1 MNQKETPVQFHTNL
15 FEHGL
20 CKYFDVG
27 LWNCS
32 ECLHYS
38 DTEPRCIWGY
48 IVHCASLCVYLC
60 PTRYDSTSWRGQRS
74 LINLAHHLLLEA
86 NHWRY
91 KGVLYKQSRMC
102 RTQCSQNTSSNP
114 AKSRLQQHSLG
125 GVGICLY
132 CILFIFSLSFIH
144 LSLSLI
150 YIKSRR
156 EHVHSQIIMGEIMA
170 YLECLQ
176 TGLFFL
182 QGLLL
187 LLLVHPAGWEGEGHP
202 GVGQGRHRIG
212 QSVGSADKNTD
223 PHRSE
228 ISLSFL

>member
-1 MNQKETPVQFHTNL
+1 MFAL
-15 FEHGL
+15 FRYRATVHLGIHCTL
-20 CKYFDVG
+20 CESV
-27 LWNCS
+27 W
-32 ECLHYS
+32 
-38 DTEPRCIWGY
+38 
-48 IVHCASLCVYLC
+48 VYLC
-60 PTRYDSTSWRGQRS
+60 PTRYDSASWWGQRS

-86 NHWRY
+86 NDWRY
-91 KGVLYKQSRMC
+91 KGVLYKQSCIC
-102 RTQCSQNTSSNP
+102 RTQCSQNSSSIP
-114 AKSRLQQHSLG
+114 AKSRLQQPSLG

-132 CILFIFSLSFIH
+132 CILL
-144 LSLSLI
+144 LYYL
-150 YIKSRR
+150 YKSRR
-156 EHVHSQIIMGEIMA
+156 EHVHSQNIMGEIMA

-176 TGLFFL
+176 TGLLLL

-228 ISLSFL
+228 ISRPDQFNTVHNHKRSQYLAIYKSLANGCCCSIKCC